1 MSVLVF
7 LVQVV
12 GSILD
17 PIVALPCIVAAIF
30 IPRLVFAVL
39 FGIAWAA
46 VIQAFVAMVTR
57 ADADFALLPPR
68 MVGLAIL
75 SALCWWL
82 AKLYRQSKLKES

>member
-7 LVQVV
+7 LAQLV

-46 VIQAFVAMVTR
+46 VIQAVMAMVTR
-57 ADADFALLPPR
+57 ADFALLPPR

>member
-7 LVQVV
+7 LAQVI

-46 VIQAFVAMVTR
+46 VIQAVVTR
-57 ADADFALLPPR
+57 ADFALLPPR
-68 MVGLAIL
+68 MVGLAAL